1 MQLLHEVWCAVLQA
15 SFVHPR
21 EPNRIVKLPAQELLK
36 SPGRPLRQGTSGAK
50 NVRAS
55 SLPSLTYLATGVPKS
70 FFSSLGSPKRYLN
83 NSVETARLCTLTHE
97 GPRAERRFR
106 VGIIDK
112 RAWIYS

>member
-36 SPGRPLRQGTSGAK
+36 SPGRPLHQGTSGAK

-83 NSVETARLCTLTHE
+83 NSVETARLCTLTTKGQE
-97 GPRAERRFR
+97 PN
-106 VGIIDK
+106 VGSG
-112 RAWIYS
+112 WV